1 MQKPRSHRRLLLS
14 ALVASAI
21 TSTAGAQGVLE
32 EIVVTAQKRAQ
43 DLQDVPISIQAYT
56 GEYLED
62 FNLAEL
68 QLVAVRTPNMAF
80 SRAGG
85 EAQIYIRGIGTN
97 IFGVGVDPSVAVHQ
111 DGVYFGRTNMA
122 LTQLLDIERVE
133 ILRGPQGTLYGRNTT
148 GGAIN
153 LISRMPSDEPEGY
166 VEAQIGNFSHKEIS
180 AAYGGPINDQWG
192 FRVAGRW
199 SDDDGFTDDLDPAGE
214 NEIDDQQVKAI
225 RGILT
230 YTPTDRFR
238 LSVIADR
245 TEFDSGNRAIRPLD
259 DLGAAEVLGSLPLGD
274 FDETRNNLDTFFDWD
289 MTGATVNAEV
299 DLSDTWTL
307 TSVTGYRKYESDF
320 LFNTDGTEIDIT
332 RSNFKYDS
340 EQFSQEWRIASNG
353 IDRWNFIG
361 GVYYLHE
368 NKAGALGLVR
378 AGGRPFFATVPGST
392 GSFIIPEDNDLDAY
406 AVFGQATFDITPQL
420 GLTFG
425 LRYSKEEKEDLT
437 SVGAVFDLLGLESP
451 QRPLVFSTRQVE
463 DDWSD
468 VTPEIGLEYQVND
481 DLLVYGKIAQGFKS
495 GGFNAFDTRPSFD
508 EEEITSFEAGFKS
521 DLADRSLRLNGAL
534 FYYDYQDLQVSTF
547 INGLTLTTNAAEAT
561 VWGGELELQ
570 WVPAAAPNVRVSGG
584 LSILDAEYDR
594 FVDRQGN
601 NPDGTPRVLDLTGN
615 TLPNAPD
622 FKLNIGVE
630 YDIEM
635 AGGRYV
641 TLSGQLSHQDD
652 VFFTQFNEP
661 VVGQDG
667 VTLIDGRVAYQLSEN
682 FELALFG
689 RNLADEDYFQNVV
702 RFTSTSDPGRD
713 PLGIGNA
720 LGYPAP
726 GRTYGLQAFFR
737 F

>member
-1 MQKPRSHRRLLLS
+1 MTNINRFART
-14 ALVASAI
+14 ALAAAVMG
-21 TSTAGAQGVLE
+21 GAAAANAQNALE
-32 EIVVTAQKRAQ
+32 EIVVTAQKREQ
-43 DLQDVPISIQAYT
+43 GLQDVPISIQAYT
-56 GEYLED
+56 GDQLED
-62 FNLAEL
+62 FNLEEL

-166 VEAQIGNFSHKEIS
+166 VQALIGNFSRKELT

-192 FRVAGRW
+192 FRIAGRW

-214 NEIDDQQVKAI
+214 NEIDDQQVKAW
-225 RGILT
+225 RGIVT
-230 YTPTDRFR
+230 FDPSDRVR
-238 LSVIADR
+238 LSLIADR

-259 DLGAAEVLGSLPLGD
+259 NLGAAEVLGSLPLGD
-274 FDETRNNLDTFFDWD
+274 FDETRNNLDTYFDWD
-289 MTGATVNAEV
+289 MTGATFNAEF
-299 DLSDTWTL
+299 DLNDAWTL
-307 TSVTGYRKYESDF
+307 TSISGYRKYESDF
-320 LFNTDGTEIDIT
+320 LFNTDGTEIDVT

-340 EQFSQEWRIASNG
+340 EQFSQELRFASSG
-353 IDRWNFIG
+353 FDRWNFIG
-361 GVYYLHE
+361 GLYYLHE
-368 NKAGALGLVR
+368 NKSGALGLVR

-406 AVFGQATFDITPQL
+406 AIFGQATFDVTDQL
-420 GLTFG
+420 ALTFG

-451 QRPLVFSTRQVE
+451 QEPLVFGTRQTE

-468 VTPEIGLEYQVND
+468 VTPEIGLEYQLND
-481 DLLVYGKIAQGFKS
+481 DVLLYGKIAQGFKS
-495 GGFNAFDTRPSFD
+495 GGFNAFDTNPSFD
-508 EEEITSFEAGFKS
+508 EEEITSFEVGFKS
-521 DLADRSLRLNGAL
+521 DLADGTVRLNGAL
-534 FYYDYQDLQVSTF
+534 FTYDYQDLQVSTF

-561 VWGGELELQ
+561 VNGGELELQ
-570 WVPAAAPNVRVSGG
+570 WVPAGAPNLQISGG
-584 LSILDAEYDR
+584 LSVLDAEYDE

-622 FKLNIGVE
+622 FKFNLGVE
-630 YDIEM
+630 YDIEL
-635 AGGRYV
+635 GN
-641 TLSGQLSHQDD
+641 GQLLTLNGQISHQDD

-661 VVGQDG
+661 VVGQDSF
-667 VTLIDGRVAYQLSEN
+667 TLVDGRVAYQVNEN
-682 FELALFG
+682 LEVALFG
-689 RNLADEDYFQNVV
+689 RNLTDEEYFQNVV
-702 RFTSTSDPGRD
+702 RFTSTSDAIRD

-726 GRTYGLQAFFR
+726 GRTYGLQAMYR